1 MLRGKIRTIRKY
13 RYSAERD
20 YIIKMIFLETARNSN
35 PLTEKQRDAVIK
47 RAKKDYAAIIK
58 AVQK

>member
-1 MLRGKIRTIRKY
+1 MLKRKIRTIRRY
-13 RYSAERD
+13 RDTAERD
-20 YIIKMIFLETARNSN
+20 YITKMIFLETARNSN
-35 PLTEKQRDAVIK
+35 PLTEKQRDAAIK